1 MVCFVVGFWLN
12 FCIIIEYGYNDNV
25 LIWIYVYI
33 EVSFILLIYFII
45 IEYIDMVIK
54 KLWF

>member
-54 KLWF
+54 